1 MASGAETS
9 GDRQLIEAVAD
20 ARARLRRIAGRE
32 LLRRRAAW
40 VLGAGAALGACRPIL
55 LRLHEDAP
63 RWIAVERAAG
73 LVAAGSALAALFV
86 VVWGRSRRGP
96 SELGAARAVDQALGL
111 PEVVASGLAFGR
123 AGNDEP
129 FALLARRRA
138 HAAIASLRVA
148 PMFPLPSLVP
158 TWRSAGRFAA
168 CALLAVLVG
177 SYDRGLLQALL
188 APPTAS
194 ERAAAAELEQVV
206 TELTSQ
212 LDATKKDV
220 GREHSTTRDKT
231 DDRGGQRGPSLSE
244 MAREAARAAKRGD
257 RKGALE
263 KLDGMRTRGADE
275 AARAGEI
282 GATLRKLA
290 EALGSEPT
298 KTGASDGAR
307 ANQGAASASES
318 MRLLAKKMRSG
329 EAANGSEQDAD
340 KRTLERLER
349 AGDEARR
356 AAASGKNPDA
366 SEAARALSRAAE
378 ALKKGDREAAARE
391 LEQAADR
398 AASMEEQRSAMA
410 AEAMAVAEM
419 LERSGA
425 LERAIQMALLGRE
438 GSGKGSGKGNGKG
451 DDGLALGDE
460 RGSGDKGDKSG
471 QGRQGEG
478 SAGAALRAA
487 IMARLAAMGATD
499 PDGDP
504 GTGSGP
510 HIPDRKRARR
520 EALVASGSLQAPSQ
534 VNEGERAIQ
543 AIKGLG
549 KGTEPPASYREVFPA
564 YDAAAEEGMADERI
578 PAATRGAVRRYF
590 RSIRPEPR

>member
-1 MASGAETS
+1 
-9 GDRQLIEAVAD
+9 
-20 ARARLRRIAGRE
+20 
-32 LLRRRAAW
+32 
-40 VLGAGAALGACRPIL
+40 
-55 LRLHEDAP
+55 
-63 RWIAVERAAG
+63 
-73 LVAAGSALAALFV
+73 
-86 VVWGRSRRGP
+86 
-96 SELGAARAVDQALGL
+96 
-111 PEVVASGLAFGR
+111 
-123 AGNDEP
+123 
-129 FALLARRRA
+129 LARRRA
-138 HAAIASLRVA
+138 HAAVASLRVA
-148 PMFPLPSLVP
+148 PLFPLPSLLP
-158 TWRSAGRFAA
+158 SWRRAARFGA
-168 CALLAVLVG
+168 CALLAIAVG

-194 ERAAAAELEQVV
+194 ERAAAVELEQTV
-206 TELTSQ
+206 TELASQ
-212 LDATKKDV
+212 LDATKKETT
-220 GREHSTTRDKT
+220 RERSAARDKT
-231 DDRGGQRGPSLSE
+231 DDRGGQRGPSFSE

-263 KLDGMRTRGADE
+263 KLDGMRTAGAEE

-290 EALGSEPT
+290 EALGSPPT
-298 KTGASDGAR
+298 KTGASEGAR
-307 ANQGAASASES
+307 ANQAASASDS
-318 MRLLAKKMRSG
+318 MRLLAKKVRSG
-329 EAANGSEQDAD
+329 EGADGKGEEED

-366 SEAARALSRAAE
+366 GEAARALSRAAE
-378 ALKKGDREAAARE
+378 ALRKGDREAAARE
-391 LEQAADR
+391 LEQAAQR

-438 GSGKGSGKGNGKG
+438 GSGKSGGKG
-451 DDGLALGDE
+451 DGKGDGKGEDGLGLGDE
-460 RGSGDKGDKSG
+460 RGSGDKGGD
-471 QGRQGEG
+471 GRKGG
-478 SAGAALRAA
+478 DGNATAALRAA

-543 AIKGLG
+543 ALKGLG
-549 KGTEPPASYREVFPA
+549 RGTEPPASYREVFPA

-578 PAATRGAVRRYF
+578 PAARRGAVRRYF
-590 RSIRPEPR
+590 RSIRPDAR